1 MLGQFNDQF
10 NSQSDQLEANSA
22 HEIAQLLRANLEKSE
37 EVLKVSQDIK
47 NYMRWQNIWSIVRLL
62 VIIIPIIIGIIYLPP
77 LIKNY
82 IQQYQDLYKN
92 LR

>member
-1 MLGQFNDQF
+1 MLEQFSGQPNNQIDQ
-10 NSQSDQLEANSA
+10 SEKDSA

-37 EVLKVSQDIK
+37 EVLKVSQNIK
-47 NYMRWQNIWSIVRLL
+47 NYMRWQNIWSIIRLL

-82 IQQYQDLYKN
+82 IQQYKTLISGIK
-92 LR
+92 